1 MLSTQRLAALL
12 LLATVAQAGYFSAFD
27 LPINDATATPDT
39 AAAGFAYD
47 SDYKWIVSWAIFFG
61 FCAAY
66 GIGANDVANA
76 FATSVGSKAL
86 TVMQAVIIA
95 AFCEFGG
102 AVLLGSSVTDTVR
115 KKIVDY
121 KFFDL
126 HPDLLMIGM
135 LSVIIAVA
143 IWLFLA
149 TTLELPVSTTHSCV
163 GGVIGFALCTPGG
176 VDNVAWNKVGLIVMS
191 WFASPVLSG
200 IMAAAIYLFT
210 RKLILRTGARSF
222 DRTLIFFPVLVGFTV
237 AINCFFI
244 MYKGGKGLGWN
255 KFATSEADAKSK
267 DYNYGAGAGLCIGVG
282 LAVGAL
288 VQFLFN
294 PIIRKKLADVSMD
307 VEADSAADVENA
319 IPADKLGDAL
329 ADGDEGV
336 VAVQAKPSAQD
347 VGAPATNASN
357 TASLSK
363 LDHKI
368 HDVAQKDAKVAAIHS
383 NAEKFPLR
391 TEGAFA
397 YLQIFTA
404 IFDSFSHG
412 ANDVANSI
420 GPLAAVVAVY
430 NTVSDSSGLS
440 KKVDVETWVLAVGGA
455 GIVVGLA
462 TYGYKMISALGVKL
476 TKITPSRGFA
486 IELGAAFIIV
496 IGSILAI
503 PLSTTH
509 CQVGATCGVAMCD
522 GWRNAINW
530 KLIGKVIAGW
540 VLTLV
545 IVGTTAGAIFSF
557 ATYAPSINYPLSP
570 GNCLTAYGSVAA
582 DNSTTLAGDIA
593 TGTFTT
599 YVSGG
604 DIMKNAD
611 GIFRNT
617 GL

>member
-1 MLSTQRLAALL
+1 MTNGRLKIGALL
-12 LLATVAQAGYFSAFD
+12 LLASVAAADYFTAFD
-27 LPINDATATPDT
+27 LPINDATATADS

-47 SDYKWIVSWAIFFG
+47 GDYKWIVSWAVFFG
-61 FCAAY
+61 LCAAY

-86 TVMQAVIIA
+86 TVMQAVMIA
-95 AFCEFGG
+95 AVCEFGG

-135 LSVIIAVA
+135 LSVIIAVS

-176 VDNVAWNKVGLIVMS
+176 VDNVAWSKVGLIVMS
-191 WFASPVLSG
+191 WFASPILSG
-200 IMAAAIYLFT
+200 IMAAGIYLFT
-210 RKLILRTGARSF
+210 RKYILRTGSQSF
-222 DRTLIFFPVLVGFTV
+222 DRTLVFFPMLVGFTV

-244 MYKGGKGLGWN
+244 MYKGGKGLKWN
-255 KFATSEADAKSK
+255 EFATSAADAKSK

-282 LAVGAL
+282 VAVGAAVHFIL
-288 VQFLFN
+288 A
-294 PIIRKKLADVSMD
+294 PIIRKKLQDVTMEVEADAD
-307 VEADSAADVENA
+307 VEAPVS
-319 IPADKLGDAL
+319 ADKVAGEL
-329 ADGDEGV
+329 EGAV
-336 VAVQAKPSAQD
+336 VAVAKQSAQD
-347 VGAPATNASN
+347 VGSPAPTG
-357 TASLSK
+357 TAAPEHGGK
-363 LDHKI
+363 MDERI
-368 HDVAQKDAKVAAIHS
+368 HAVAKEDKKVAAIHS

-420 GPLAAVVAVY
+420 GPLAAVVAIY
-430 NTVSDSSGLS
+430 NTVSDSGGLS

-462 TYGYKMISALGVKL
+462 TYGYKMITALGVKL

-530 KLIGKVIAGW
+530 KLIAKVVAGW

-557 ATYAPSINYPLSP
+557 AAYAPSMNYPLSP
-570 GNCLTAYGSVAA
+570 ANCLTAYGSVDATT
-582 DNSTTLAGDIA
+582 NITTLAASTA
-593 TGTFTT
+593 TGAFSTF
-599 YVSGG
+599 VSGG
-604 DIMKNAD
+604 GIMKDAN
-611 GIFRNT
+611 GVYRNT